1 MNMRTTTRTRATL
14 FLLNIA
20 LIFGPLFTIAQP
32 ARPAL
37 AQSDISG
44 IICIAAGCIVQNVQL
59 GAIPL
64 IAVLESAVITEM
76 LETHQLPAS
85 DKDRLLTWERNA
97 LRARLFDK
105 VLAIIKEAPSS
116 RTADEQAIV
125 DFFAEK
131 VKQKRLAAATAAK
144 AEYGDWNLDPCGYV
158 PPAGFEYDPGSTI
171 CSGLGGVFGR
181 PNPPSLEEFQAYGAT
196 IAYDELRDNQDFDS
210 VSAGTARGIALL
222 GGLVGA
228 GIIGAAVG
236 AIAGGALAATSLFAA
251 VFPFATLQAATVG
264 AVAASS
270 LAAGVGIVI
279 AAIIIGVIQG
289 VNVFTAA
296 EIPGKL
302 DDAIVAAQATPDLA
316 QVVDT
321 DEGLREVYTAFILT
335 TLPDYPP
342 AGPVPATQPSDLTFD
357 LTDSTGRPSTS
368 ADLPYQAPDTSLHVA
383 RLSEGWFVDTHSS
396 TRRLALGIDY
406 LDWQGQKWT
415 AWRVGNQFLLTTTE
429 HTNAIG
435 FLSDKIDFKGTD
447 GQNWSARISP
457 DTTPPSISV
466 SVTTSQGSP
475 YTADTWTSDTVNVDF
490 TCSDN
495 RAVATC
501 PADQSFNSD
510 GVFTVNG
517 VAVDTAGNRAAISF
531 GPIKIDRTPPTFTIS
546 AKKADGTDYTF
557 NTWSNQTVTLRFTCT
572 DAGSGVASCPG
583 DAVFQDDTNL
593 GLIFR
598 ASDNLGNSV
607 GAGYWVQVDKTPPSV
622 SCGSPDGA
630 WRASDASIACRAS
643 DATSGLANAAD
654 ASFTLTTNVAG
665 GTANE
670 NAATGSRSIS
680 DQAGNTVIAGPIAGN
695 KVDKQPPTIAA
706 SAQQADNAPYTA
718 GTWTKQA
725 VTVHF
730 SCADAGSGLASC
742 PADQI
747 FSADGVSTASGEASD
762 VAGNTAS
769 ASLGPIQIDS
779 TKPTISAAATSA
791 PNAAGWYN
799 SSVTVQFSCA
809 DALSGIPAGACPADQ
824 VLSSEG
830 NAVASTTQTVGDL
843 AGNLSAPS
851 NVVTAKIDVTAPAT
865 IGSVSTGSGRAT
877 VTLTAS
883 DGLSGVAGTSYRIDG
898 GALQSYSGP
907 FTIATAGEHTISFFS
922 VDVAGNSEA
931 PKTLVVNVPAFPTT
945 GVLDSFTRANGSV
958 GSNWQGLTRT
968 GFYKIASN
976 KLDVQAGGPIA
987 WKSAFGSS
995 QEAFV
1000 TLSTLDTRSPSQG
1013 VLLKVQDSSKAE
1025 AGAIL
1030 VVYDARA
1037 KVVRVSAIRLGA
1049 REWTV
1054 YLNQAAT
1061 FANGDVLGARAKADG
1076 TVEVYQNGVQIAR
1089 ATLNAEDGAF
1099 FNSKGGKIGIWT
1111 AVAPRAVL
1119 DDFGGGTVAP

>member
-1 MNMRTTTRTRATL
+1 MNIRTTIRTRATL

-20 LIFGPLFTIAQP
+20 LIFGPLLTIAQP
-32 ARPAL
+32 VRPAL
-37 AQSDISG
+37 AQSG
-44 IICIAAGCIVQNVQL
+44 IICIAADCIVQDFQL

-64 IAVLESAVITEM
+64 IAVLESAVINEM
-76 LETHQLPAS
+76 LETHRLPES
-85 DKDRLLTWERNA
+85 DKDRLLTWERNT

-125 DFFAEK
+125 NFFAEK
-131 VKQKRLAAATAAK
+131 VKQKRLAAANAAK

-158 PPAGFEYDPGSTI
+158 PPAGFDYDPGSTI

-196 IAYDELRDNQDFDS
+196 IAYNELRNNQDFES
-210 VSAGTARGIALL
+210 VSAGTARSIALL
-222 GGLVGA
+222 GGLVAA

-236 AIAGGALAATSLFAA
+236 AIAGGALAATALFAA

-270 LAAGVGIVI
+270 LAFGVGIVI

-296 EIPGKL
+296 EIPDKL
-302 DDAIVAAQATPDLA
+302 DAAIVAAQATPDLA
-316 QVVDT
+316 QVVNT
-321 DEGLREVYTAFILT
+321 AEGLREVYAAFILT
-335 TLPDYPP
+335 TLPDYPA
-342 AGPVPATQPSDLTFD
+342 AGSVPAAQPSDLTFD
-357 LTDSTGRPSTS
+357 LIDSTGRQSTS
-368 ADLPYQAPDTSLHVA
+368 ADLPYQAPDTSPHVA

-396 TRRLALGIDY
+396 TKRLALGIDY
-406 LDWQGQKWT
+406 LNWQGQTWT
-415 AWRVGNQFLLTTTE
+415 AWRVGDQFLLTTME
-429 HTNAIG
+429 DANATG

-447 GQNWSARISP
+447 GQNWSARITP
-457 DTTPPSISV
+457 DTIPPSISV
-466 SVTTSQGSP
+466 TVSTSQGSP
-475 YTADTWTSDTVNVDF
+475 YTADTWTSDTVNVHF
-490 TCSDN
+490 TCNDN
-495 RAVATC
+495 RAIASC
-501 PADQSFNSD
+501 PAEQSFNSD

-517 VAVDTAGNRAAISF
+517 LVVDKAGNRAAISF

-546 AKKADGTDYTF
+546 AKKADDTDYTF
-557 NTWSNQTVTLRFTCT
+557 NSWSNQTVTLRFTCT

-583 DAVFQDDTNL
+583 DAVFQNDTNL
-593 GLIFR
+593 GLIFT
-598 ASDNLGNSV
+598 ASDNLGNSI
-607 GAGYWVQVDKTPPSV
+607 GAGYWIQVDKTPPSV
-622 SCGSPDGA
+622 SCGSPDGV

-643 DATSGLANAAD
+643 DATSGLANSAD
-654 ASFTLTTNVAG
+654 ASFTLTTNVAD
-665 GTANE
+665 GTE
-670 NAATGSRSIS
+670 QVNAATGSRRIS
-680 DQAGNTVIAGPIAGN
+680 DQAGNTTNAGPIAGN
-695 KVDKQPPTIAA
+695 KIDKQPPTIAA
-706 SAQQADNAPYTA
+706 SAQQANSAPYTT
-718 GTWTKQA
+718 GTWTNQA

-742 PADQI
+742 PADQV
-747 FSADGVSTASGEASD
+747 FNVDGAATASGDASD

-769 ASLGPIQIDS
+769 ASLSPIQIDS

-799 SSVTVQFSCA
+799 SSVTVRFNCA

-830 NAVASTTQTVGDL
+830 SAIASTAQTVGDL

-851 NVVTAKIDVTAPAT
+851 NVVTARIDTTAPAT
-865 IGSVSTGSGRAT
+865 IGSVSPGGRPT
-877 VTLTAS
+877 VTLAAS
-883 DGLSGVAGTSYRIDG
+883 DGLSGVASTNYRIDG

-907 FTIATAGEHTISFFS
+907 FTLVAPGAHTISFFS
-922 VDVAGNSEA
+922 VDVAGNREE
-931 PKTLVVNVPAFPTT
+931 PKTLVVSVPAFPTAT
-945 GVLDSFTRANGSV
+945 VLDDFTRANGSV

-976 KLDVQAGGPIA
+976 KLDVQAGGLLV
-987 WKSAFGSS
+987 WKSVFGNS

-1000 TLSTLDTRSPSQG
+1000 TLSTLDTGSPSQG

-1049 REWTV
+1049 RQWAL

-1076 TVEVYQNGVQIAR
+1076 TVEVYQNGVQIAS

-1099 FNSKGGKIGIWT
+1099 FNSRGGKVGIWT
-1111 AVAPRAVL
+1111 VIAPRAVL
-1119 DDFGGGTVAP
+1119 DDFGGGNAAP